1 MSGCHSSPERHT
13 QGCQGLTAGEACKEG
28 RQAGDML
35 CCMLGNREELTA
47 GAMQA
52 CSSDW
57 QWCCAEKQCHVLGMF
72 DMLLCP

>member
-1 MSGCHSSPERHT
+1 
-13 QGCQGLTAGEACKEG
+13 
-28 RQAGDML
+28 ML